1 VWCNERRTV
10 GGAVARNGSLDVPLG
25 YSAPRPLGPLRVL
38 RDPRHSAKLMLCLG
52 TIYLV
57 WGSSFLFTKIAV
69 ATLPPALFSAVRFL
83 TAGTLLALIARFW
96 NGNPWP
102 ASVIEWR
109 HVAIAGFFMVF
120 VSNGLNT
127 WAMRYI
133 ASNQSALLNGTSAF
147 WIAGLGVF
155 GRRGHPLT
163 GWTVLGL
170 TVGFAGVAL
179 MLIPKGPLSGNSLLA
194 QAGVL
199 VACFSW
205 SLGTLYYR
213 SIDTELSSLMFMALQ
228 MFMGGFML
236 LIVGIA
242 NGDAAHFAP
251 TGSGLIALCYLT
263 FFSSCLAYTA
273 YGWLSLNATPALIGT
288 YGYVNP
294 AIAAFLGW
302 QFLHE
307 HLSGVQ
313 LAGMVI
319 IIFGVSML
327 TLPGGSLT
335 DPKTLAEPKS
345 Q

>member
-1 VWCNERRTV
+1 
-10 GGAVARNGSLDVPLG
+10 
-25 YSAPRPLGPLRVL
+25 
-38 RDPRHSAKLMLCLG
+38 MLALG

-69 ATLPPALFSAVRFL
+69 DNLPPALFSGIRFV
-83 TAGTLLALIARFW
+83 TAGALLALTARIW
-96 NGNPWP
+96 KGSAWP
-102 ASVIEWR
+102 MRAVEWR
-109 HVAIAGFFMVF
+109 HVIVAGFFMVF

-127 WAMRYI
+127 WAIRYI
-133 ASNQSALLNGTSAF
+133 PTNQSALLNGTSAF

-163 GWTVLGL
+163 RWALLGL
-170 TVGFAGVAL
+170 VIGFLGAAL
-179 MLIPKGPLSGNSLLA
+179 MLIPKGSLSSAGLLA

-199 VACFSW
+199 TACLSW

-213 SIDTELSSLMFMALQ
+213 SIDTELSAAMFMALQ
-228 MFMGGFML
+228 MCMGGLML
-236 LIVGIA
+236 LAVGIA
-242 NGDAAHFAP
+242 HGDAAHWSPSAA
-251 TGSGLIALCYLT
+251 GAMALFYLT

-294 AIAAFLGW
+294 AIASFLGW

-307 HLSGVQ
+307 RLSATQ
-313 LAGMVI
+313 LVGMVVI
-319 IIFGVSML
+319 IVGVSIL

-335 DPKTLAEPKS
+335 DPKTLAEPKT

>member
-1 VWCNERRTV
+1 
-10 GGAVARNGSLDVPLG
+10 
-25 YSAPRPLGPLRVL
+25 
-38 RDPRHSAKLMLCLG
+38 MLALG

-69 ATLPPALFSAVRFL
+69 ANLPPALFSGIRFC
-83 TAGTLLALIARFW
+83 TAGTLLALISRYG
-96 NGNPWP
+96 NGSAWP
-102 ASVIEWR
+102 RHRIEWR
-109 HVAIAGFFMVF
+109 HVTIAGFFMVF

-127 WAMRYI
+127 WAMRYLPT
-133 ASNQSALLNGTSAF
+133 NQAALLNGTAAF

-163 GWTVLGL
+163 RWSVLGL
-170 TVGFAGVAL
+170 AIGFLGAAL
-179 MLIPKGPLSGNSLLA
+179 MLIPREPLTANSLLA

-199 VACFSW
+199 TACFSW

-213 SIDTELSSLMFMALQ
+213 SIDTELSSLMFMSLQ
-228 MFMGGFML
+228 MLMGGLML
-236 LIVGIA
+236 LGIGLA
-242 NGDAAHFAP
+242 NGDALRWVP
-251 TGSGLIALCYLT
+251 DTSGWIALFYLT

-273 YGWLSLNATPALIGT
+273 YGWLSLNAAPALIGT

-294 AIAAFLGW
+294 AIASFLGW

-307 HLSGVQ
+307 HLSGAQV
-313 LAGMVI
+313 AGMIVI
-319 IIFGVSML
+319 IVGVSML

-335 DPKTLAEPKS
+335 DPKTLAEPKT

>member
-1 VWCNERRTV
+1 
-10 GGAVARNGSLDVPLG
+10 
-25 YSAPRPLGPLRVL
+25 L
-38 RDPRHSAKLMLCLG
+38 RDTRHSAKVMLALG

-57 WGSSFLFTKIAV
+57 WGSSFLFTKLAV
-69 ATLPPALFSAVRFL
+69 SNLPPALFSAIRFT
-83 TAGTLLALIARFW
+83 TAGTLLALIARIW
-96 NGNPWP
+96 NGSAYPRRR
-102 ASVIEWR
+102 VEWR
-109 HVAIAGFFMVF
+109 HVIIAGFFMVF

-127 WAMRYI
+127 WAMRYL

-163 GWTVLGL
+163 RWAVVGLVIGFLG
-170 TVGFAGVAL
+170 AAL
-179 MLIPKGPLSGNSLLA
+179 MLIPKEPLSSKSLLA
-194 QAGVL
+194 QTGVL
-199 VACFSW
+199 TACLSW

-213 SIDTELSSLMFMALQ
+213 SIDTELSSLMFMGMQ
-228 MFMGGFML
+228 MLMGGLML
-236 LIVGIA
+236 LAVGIIH
-242 NGDAAHFAP
+242 GDAAHWSPNA
-251 TGSGLIALCYLT
+251 SGLTALFYLT

-273 YGWLSLNATPALIGT
+273 YGWLSLNSTPALIGT

-307 HLSGVQ
+307 HLSGTQ
-313 LAGMVI
+313 LIGMVVI
-319 IIFGVSML
+319 IVGVSIL

-335 DPKTLAEPKS
+335 DPKTLAEPKT

>member
-1 VWCNERRTV
+1 LLLDIPRR
-10 GGAVARNGSLDVPLG
+10 
-25 YSAPRPLGPLRVL
+25 YSTPRRVDQNLSL
-38 RDPRHSAKLMLCLG
+38 RDPGHSAKLMLALG
-52 TIYLV
+52 TIYVV

-69 ATLPPALFSAVRFL
+69 TNLPPALFSGIRFV
-83 TAGTLLALIARFW
+83 TAGALLAIIARIW
-96 NGNPWP
+96 NGSPWP
-102 ASVIEWR
+102 HRPIEWR
-109 HVAIAGFFMVF
+109 HVIIAGFFMVF

-127 WAMRYI
+127 WSMRYL

-163 GWTVLGL
+163 RWAVLGL
-170 TVGFAGVAL
+170 AIGFVGAAL
-179 MLIPKGPLSGNSLLA
+179 MLIPKEPLSTKGLLA

-199 VACFSW
+199 TACFSW

-213 SIDTELSSLMFMALQ
+213 SIDTQLSSLMFMALQ
-228 MFMGGFML
+228 MFMGGLML
-236 LIVGIA
+236 LGVGIA
-242 NGDAAHFAP
+242 HGDAAHWAP
-251 TGSGLIALCYLT
+251 NSSGLMALFYLT

-294 AIAAFLGW
+294 AIASFLGW
-302 QFLHE
+302 EFLHE
-307 HLSGVQ
+307 HLSAAQ
-313 LAGMVI
+313 LVGMVI
-319 IIFGVSML
+319 IIIGVSIL

-335 DPKTLAEPKS
+335 DPKTLAEPKT

>member
-1 VWCNERRTV
+1 
-10 GGAVARNGSLDVPLG
+10 
-25 YSAPRPLGPLRVL
+25 L
-38 RDPRHSAKLMLCLG
+38 RDPRHSVKLALALG

-57 WGSSFLFTKIAV
+57 WGSSFLFSKIAV
-69 ATLPPALFSAVRFL
+69 ANLPPALFSGIRFV
-83 TAGTLLALIARFW
+83 TAGILLALIARIW
-96 NGNPWP
+96 GGSSWP
-102 ASVIEWR
+102 VRLIEWR
-109 HVAIAGFFMVF
+109 HVIITGFFMILL
-120 VSNGLNT
+120 SNGLNM
-127 WAMRYI
+127 WAI
-133 ASNQSALLNGTSAF
+133 QFLPSNQSALLNSTPAF

-155 GRRGHPLT
+155 GKRGHPLT
-163 GWTVLGL
+163 RWAVLGL
-170 TVGFAGVAL
+170 VIGFLGVVL
-179 MLIPKGPLSGNSLLA
+179 MLIPKGFLSTQSLLA

-199 VACFSW
+199 TGCLSW

-213 SIDTELSSLMFMALQ
+213 SIDTQLSSLMFMALQ
-228 MFMGGFML
+228 MLMGGSML
-236 LIVGIA
+236 LGVGIVH
-242 NGDAAHFAP
+242 GDAAHWVP
-251 TGSGLIALCYLT
+251 DTSGLIALFYLT

-273 YGWLSLNATPALIGT
+273 YGWLSLNAAPALIGT

-319 IIFGVSML
+319 IIVGVSIL

-335 DPKTLAEPKS
+335 DPKTLAEPKT

>member
-1 VWCNERRTV
+1 LL
-10 GGAVARNGSLDVPLG
+10 LDLPG
-25 YSAPRPLGPLRVL
+25 RYPAPRLKIAWADL
-38 RDPRHSAKLMLCLG
+38 RDPRYSAKLMLALG

-69 ATLPPALFSAVRFL
+69 TSLPPALFSGIRFV
-83 TAGTLLALIARFW
+83 TAGTLLALIARVWTGSRFPDC
-96 NGNPWP
+96 G
-102 ASVIEWR
+102 VEWR
-109 HVAIAGFFMVF
+109 QVTIAGFFMVF

-127 WAMRYI
+127 WSMRYLP
-133 ASNQSALLNGTSAF
+133 SNQTALLNGTAAF

-163 GWTVLGL
+163 RPAVAGMV
-170 TVGFAGVAL
+170 VGFLGAAL
-179 MLIPKGPLSGNSLLA
+179 MLIPKGRLSTESLLA

-199 VACFSW
+199 TACLSW

-213 SIDTELSSLMFMALQ
+213 SIDTALSSLMFMALQ
-228 MFMGGFML
+228 MFMGGAML
-236 LIVGIA
+236 LAVGLA
-242 NGDAAHFAP
+242 HGDAAHWVP
-251 TGSGLIALCYLT
+251 SGGALLALFYLT

-294 AIAAFLGW
+294 AIASFLGW

-307 HLSGVQ
+307 HLSLVQ
-313 LAGMVI
+313 LLGMVI
-319 IIFGVSML
+319 IIVGVSIL

-335 DPKTLAEPKS
+335 DPKTLAEPKT

>member
-1 VWCNERRTV
+1 
-10 GGAVARNGSLDVPLG
+10 
-25 YSAPRPLGPLRVL
+25 
-38 RDPRHSAKLMLCLG
+38 MLALC

-69 ATLPPALFSAVRFL
+69 GNLPPALFSGIRFV
-83 TAGTLLALIARFW
+83 TAGTLLALIARIW
-96 NGNPWP
+96 SGSPWP
-102 ASVIEWR
+102 SRLIEWR
-109 HVAIAGFFMVF
+109 HVVIAGFFMVF

-127 WAMRYI
+127 WAMRYL

-163 GWTVLGL
+163 RWAVLGL
-170 TVGFAGVAL
+170 VIGFLGAAL
-179 MLIPKGPLSGNSLLA
+179 MLIPKEPLSTKSVLA

-199 VACFSW
+199 TACCSW

-213 SIDTELSSLMFMALQ
+213 SIDTELSSFMFMALQ
-228 MFMGGFML
+228 MLMGGLML
-236 LIVGIA
+236 LAVGLA
-242 NGDAAHFAP
+242 HGDAAHWAP
-251 TGSGLIALCYLT
+251 SASGLIALLYLT

-273 YGWLSLNATPALIGT
+273 YGWLSLNGTPALIGT

-294 AIAAFLGW
+294 AVATFLGW

-307 HLSGVQ
+307 RLSVVQ
-313 LAGMVI
+313 LVGMVVI
-319 IIFGVSML
+319 IVGVSIL
-327 TLPGGSLT
+327 TLPGGALT
-335 DPKTLAEPKS
+335 DPKTLAEPKT

>member
-1 VWCNERRTV
+1 F
-10 GGAVARNGSLDVPLG
+10 A
-25 YSAPRPLGPLRVL
+25 
-38 RDPRHSAKLMLCLG
+38 
-52 TIYLV
+52 
-57 WGSSFLFTKIAV
+57 
-69 ATLPPALFSAVRFL
+69 AVRFL
-83 TAGTLLALIARFW
+83 TAGALLALIARFW
-96 NGNPWP
+96 SGNPWP
-102 ASVIEWR
+102 ASAIEWR
-109 HVAIAGFFMVF
+109 HVAVAGFFMVF
-120 VSNGLNT
+120 ISNGLNI

-133 ASNQSALLNGTSAF
+133 PSNQSALLNSTSAF

-163 GWTVLGL
+163 RTSVLGL
-170 TVGFAGVAL
+170 TIGFAGVAL
-179 MLIPKGPLSGNSLLA
+179 MLMPKGPLGSDGLLA

-199 VACFSW
+199 IACFSW

-228 MFMGGFML
+228 MLMGGFML

-242 NGDAAHFAP
+242 NGDASHFAP
-251 TGSGLIALCYLT
+251 SGSALIALCYLT
-263 FFSSCLAYTA
+263 FFSSCLAYAA
-273 YGWLSLNATPALIGT
+273 YGWLSLHGTPALIGT
-288 YGYVNP
+288 YAYVNP
-294 AIAAFLGW
+294 AIASYLGW

-313 LAGMVI
+313 LVGMVI

-335 DPKTLAEPKS
+335 DPKTLAEPKT

>member
-1 VWCNERRTV
+1 
-10 GGAVARNGSLDVPLG
+10 
-25 YSAPRPLGPLRVL
+25 
-38 RDPRHSAKLMLCLG
+38 MLCLC

-57 WGSSFLFTKIAV
+57 WGSSFLFTKLAV
-69 ATLPPALFSAVRFL
+69 NNLPPALFSGIRFV
-83 TAGTLLALIARFW
+83 TAGTLLAMIARIW
-96 NGNPWP
+96 SGNRWP
-102 ASVIEWR
+102 SRLIEWR
-109 HVAIAGFFMVF
+109 HVVIVGFFMVF

-127 WAMRYI
+127 WAMRYL

-163 GWTVLGL
+163 RWAALGIGI
-170 TVGFAGVAL
+170 GFLGAAL
-179 MLIPKGPLSGNSLLA
+179 MLISKEPLSSNSLLA
-194 QAGVL
+194 QAGAL
-199 VACFSW
+199 TACLSW

-228 MFMGGFML
+228 MLMGGLML
-236 LIVGIA
+236 LTVGIA
-242 NGDAAHFAP
+242 HGDAAHWAP
-251 TGSGLIALCYLT
+251 NASGLMALFYLT

-273 YGWLSLNATPALIGT
+273 YGWLSLNSTPALIGT

-294 AIAAFLGW
+294 AIASFLGW

-307 HLSGVQ
+307 HLSAAQ
-313 LAGMVI
+313 LVGMVVI
-319 IIFGVSML
+319 IVGVSIL

-335 DPKTLAEPKS
+335 DPKTLAEPKT